1 FASIVFTMVTN
12 EPREEVYPME
22 WRRHEERPVP
32 GTLEELRNED
42 FTNLA
47 TIEPVPPN
55 GGYGWVCMMAVFLV
69 NAHTWGVNASWAVIM
84 AHYTAHPDL
93 MKASRLEYALIGGLS
108 ISQALMISPVVNKV
122 REVVGPRV
130 TLLIGSALIFV
141 SLFASSFAT
150 QIWQMFLSQALCFG
164 WGMGFVYLTATAMLP
179 SWFSSRRSLAVGLAT
194 SGAGIG
200 GLIYSIA
207 TNYLI
212 QGLGLGW
219 TYRVL
224 ACCALIANVSA
235 SFMLKDFGARSHHPL
250 RDDLRLKVSDFGR
263 VEIFLIVIWGIS
275 TELGYIILLY
285 SLPSYASSIG
295 LTASQGSVAN
305 ALLNLGLALGRPP
318 VGYLSDVFGR
328 ITMAGAMTMLCSI
341 FCFALWIPA
350 HSYGPLLAFA
360 LLSGMVCG
368 VFWCTITPVL
378 VEVVGLG
385 RLPGAFGVI
394 CIAMVLPTTFAEPI
408 AVRLVADHG
417 TGFFLS
423 AQIFAG
429 CMFICGSVS
438 LWFLRS
444 WKISAIKAERSELA
458 PEAAARPRK
467 PLIPWLRAQFLF
479 SIEHA

>member
-1 FASIVFTMVTN
+1 
-12 EPREEVYPME
+12 
-22 WRRHEERPVP
+22 
-32 GTLEELRNED
+32 
-42 FTNLA
+42 
-47 TIEPVPPN
+47 
-55 GGYGWVCMMAVFLV
+55 
-69 NAHTWGVNASWAVIM
+69 M
-84 AHYTAHPDL
+84 AHFTLHPDL
-93 MKASRLEYALIGGLS
+93 MKASQFEYALIGGLS
-108 ISQALMISPVVNKV
+108 ISQALMVSPIVNKV
-122 REVVGPRV
+122 REVVGPRI
-130 TLLIGSALIFV
+130 TLLFGSALIFV
-141 SLFASSFAT
+141 SLLASSFAT
-150 QIWQMFLSQALCFG
+150 QIWQMFLSQGICFG
-164 WGMGFVYLTATAMLP
+164 WGMGFVYLTASAMLP

-212 QGLGLGW
+212 QGFGLGW

-224 ACCALIANVSA
+224 AACALIANVFA
-235 SFMLKDFGARSHHPL
+235 SFLLKDFGARSHHPL
-250 RDDLRLKVSDFGR
+250 REDLQFKVSDFRR
-263 VEIFLIVIWGIS
+263 VELFLIVVWGFS

-295 LTASQGSVAN
+295 LTAAQGSVAN
-305 ALLNLGLALGRPP
+305 AMLNLGLALGRPP

-360 LLSGMVCG
+360 LLSGTVCG
-368 VFWCTITPVL
+368 VFWCTVTPVL

-408 AVRLVADHG
+408 AVRLVAGHG
-417 TGFFLS
+417 SGSFLS

-429 CMFICGSVS
+429 FMFVTGSVS

-444 WKISAIKAERSELA
+444 WKISAIETERSELA
-458 PEAAARPRK
+458 PVAATRHRK
-467 PLIPWLRAQFLF
+467 PPIPWLRTEFLF
-479 SIEHA
+479 SVERA